1 DLRRRLEVGADLR
14 HARAQDLMHPHPRTI
29 APHVLATQAAQM
41 MEQHG
46 ITSVVVVDA
55 TGALVGLVHIRDLML
70 AKVI

>member
-1 DLRRRLEVGADLR
+1 MRWPLE
-14 HARAQDLMHPHPRTI
+14 
-29 APHVLATQAAQM
+29 AAQM

-55 TGALVGLVHIRDLML
+55 ANTLVGLVHIRDLML

>member
-1 DLRRRLEVGADLR
+1 MRRRLEQGADLR
-14 HARAQDLMHPHPRTI
+14 QASAQDLMHPRPRTI
-29 APHVLATQAAQM
+29 TPHVLATQAAQM

-55 TGALVGLVHIRDLML
+55 ANTLVGLVHIRDLML